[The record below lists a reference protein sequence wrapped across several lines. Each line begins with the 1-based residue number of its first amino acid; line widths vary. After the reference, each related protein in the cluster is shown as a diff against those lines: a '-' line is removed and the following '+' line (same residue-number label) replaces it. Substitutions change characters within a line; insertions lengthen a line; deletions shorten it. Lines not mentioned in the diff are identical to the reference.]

1 MIDDKRYKWQV
12 VLTQDGIPLNLKL
25 SAINLSTPILNTGNA
40 RHKLDNIFFIE
51 LKSKTFTLK

>member
-25 SAINLSTPILNTGNA
+25 SAINLSTPIIHA
-40 RHKLDNIFFIE
+40 KKVQFF
-51 LKSKTFTLK
+51 FY